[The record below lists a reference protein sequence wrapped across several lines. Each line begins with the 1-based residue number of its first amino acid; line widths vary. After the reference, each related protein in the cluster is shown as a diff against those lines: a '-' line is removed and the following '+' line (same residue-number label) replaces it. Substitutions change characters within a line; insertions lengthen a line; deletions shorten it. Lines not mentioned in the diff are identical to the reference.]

1 MLNSKQIRKQKRA
14 GFTLIELMIVVAIIG
29 VLVALALPAF
39 LNYFRR
45 AKTAEVGPNLRNLF
59 QGATAYYNTESW
71 GSATPARG
79 SALASSMCTVDDSG
93 ALITPSDAKQTV
105 DFSTVNASFRAL
117 SFSIADPF
125 YFDYQIDAAAP
136 GCTHMTLETDT
147 YSLFARGDLDMDGVT
162 SRFEFGVGTSEENE
176 LYRTPGLFITNELE

>member
-1 MLNSKQIRKQKRA
+1 MKKHLRKRE

-59 QGATAYYNTESW
+59 TGATAYYNSENW
-71 GSATPARG
+71 AARTPTRG
-79 SALASSMCTVDDSG
+79 TSIASNHCTVIGGTS
-93 ALITPSDAKQTV
+93 LITPTDGKQTV
-105 DFSTVNASFRAL
+105 DFSLASPSYRAL

-125 YFDYQIDAAAP
+125 YFDYRIASGAP
-136 GCTHMTLETDT
+136 GCTHMTLEIDT
-147 YSLFARGDLDMDGVT
+147 YAFSAHGDLDGDMALST
-162 SRFEFGVGTSEENE
+162 FEVAVGTSEENE
-176 LYRTPGLFITNELE
+176 LYRSPGIYIADELE